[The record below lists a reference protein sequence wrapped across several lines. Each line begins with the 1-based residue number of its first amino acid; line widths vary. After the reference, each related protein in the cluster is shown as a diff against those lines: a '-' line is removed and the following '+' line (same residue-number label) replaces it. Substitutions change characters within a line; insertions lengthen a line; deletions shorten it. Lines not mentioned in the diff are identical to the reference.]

1 MQVLM
6 AEPDPLHRAL
16 AAVRCASLGKR
27 EFSTVVSD
35 CLAAL
40 APGAR
45 HALAAHLF
53 ESGAA
58 GRLVAAVAEQAA
70 EWCAVT
76 ANPQSLN
83 ETVHAGGPRHQVWKQ
98 VLSQLARLDQNDPET
113 PPATNLLVGLF
124 ASSELTAE
132 GDPGQVLNAWQ
143 IARHTIAGTHS

>member
-1 MQVLM
+1 M
-6 AEPDPLHRAL
+6 AESDPLQRAL

-27 EFSTVVSD
+27 EFSTIVCD

-40 APGAR
+40 CPGAR

-53 ESGAA
+53 ESGTA

-70 EWCAVT
+70 EWYSVT
-76 ANPQSLN
+76 ATPQSLD
-83 ETVHAGGPRHQVWKQ
+83 ETVHAGGSRHKVWKQ
-98 VLSQLARLDQNDPET
+98 VVSMLARLDQNDPDT

-132 GDPGQVLNAWQ
+132 GDPGRVLEAWQ
-143 IARHTIAGTHS
+143 TARRAIGGAHS